1 MTYKAAMADLP
12 FGGGKAV
19 IIGDPRTQKTDALLR
34 AMGRFVDSLNGRNHR
49 AEYMGT
55 TVTDMDV
62 LRRETRFA
70 HGYADASGNPPP
82 QPQTRLRSL
91 GFACGDPWTA

>member
-19 IIGDPRTQKTDALLR
+19 IIGDPRNQKTDALLR
-34 AMGRFVDSLNGRNHR
+34 AMGRFVDSLNGRNHT

-82 QPQTRLRSL
+82 QP
-91 GFACGDPWTA
+91 